1 MLELLTI
8 NLIYIGIVMGLLA
21 ISWLSNFALSLYYNI
36 KILSEPFDWT
46 RIWNGIQKLIAL
58 VVGTALLVVAIT
70 FVPIFLQYVNIP
82 IPDEYVTLL
91 SVLTIVAIFMKSIY
105 TYIKQAY
112 ETLNGIL
119 DFKK

>member
-1 MLELLTI
+1 MLELLTT

-21 ISWLSNFALSLYYNI
+21 VSWLSNFAFSLYYNI
-36 KILSEPFDWT
+36 KLLSEPFDWE
-46 RIWNGIQKLIAL
+46 RVWSGIQKLVAVI
-58 VVGTALLVVAIT
+58 VGTALLVASIT
-70 FVPIFLQYVNIP
+70 FVPIFLQYVGVT
-82 IPDEYVTLL
+82 IPDEYVQFF
-91 SVLTIVAIFMKSIY
+91 SILTIVALFTKSIY